1 MAQLLVDVTPFKPT
15 IRESKTRPGVFEVEG
30 VMQRA
35 KAENQN
41 GRVYSKDILVR
52 EAKKYMEEFVK
63 RGNAFGELDHPESP
77 VVSLK
82 NASHVVKDLYWKG
95 DDLMGKVEL
104 LNTPAGNIVKEII
117 KAGHTIGISSRGTGS
132 VHQTNEGQLEVQP
145 DFELVCWDFVSNPS
159 THGAFMNPIALQEGK
174 IKVSKY
180 QNLDSIIISQEK
192 EWESFRV
199 VAGNLVNLKVE

>member
-1 MAQLLVDVTPFKPT
+1 MAQLLIDVTPFRPT
-15 IRESKTRPGVFEVEG
+15 IRESKSKPGVFEVEG

-35 KAENQN
+35 SSENQN
-41 GRVYSKDILVR
+41 GRVYKKEILER
-52 EAKKYMEEFVK
+52 EAKKYVDEFVK

-82 NASHVVKDLYWKG
+82 NASHIVKELYWKG
-95 DDLMGKVEL
+95 DDLCGKVEL

-132 VHQTNEGQLEVQP
+132 VQQTNEGHLEVQP

-159 THGAFMNPIALQEGK
+159 THGAFMNPVSLQEGK
-174 IKVSKY
+174 VKVSKY
-180 QNLDSIIISQEK
+180 HNLDSIINDIL
-192 EWESFRV
+192 R
-199 VAGNLVNLKVE
+199 A

>member
-1 MAQLLVDVTPFKPT
+1 MAQLLVDVTPFRPT
-15 IRESKTRPGVFEVEG
+15 IKESKSKPGVFEVEG

-35 KAENQN
+35 SAENQN
-41 GRVYSKDILVR
+41 GRVYNKELLER
-52 EAKKYMEEFVK
+52 EAQKYVNEFVK
-63 RGNAFGELDHPESP
+63 KGNAFGELDHPESP

-82 NASHVVKDLYWKG
+82 NASHIVKELYWKG

-132 VHQTNEGQLEVQP
+132 VQQTNEGHLEVQD

-180 QNLDSIIISQEK
+180 TNLDSIINDIL
-192 EWESFRV
+192 R
-199 VAGNLVNLKVE
+199 A

>member
-52 EAKKYMEEFVK
+52 EAKKYVDEFVK

-82 NASHVVKDLYWKG
+82 NASHIVKELYWKG

-132 VHQTNEGQLEVQP
+132 VQQTNEGQLEVQP

-159 THGAFMNPIALQEGK
+159 THGAFMNPISLQEGK
-174 IKVSKY
+174 AQVSKY
-180 QNLDSIIISQEK
+180 SNLDSIINDIL
-192 EWESFRV
+192 R
-199 VAGNLVNLKVE
+199 A

>member
-1 MAQLLVDVTPFKPT
+1 MAELLVDVTPFRPT
-15 IRESKTRPGVFEVEG
+15 LRESKSRPGVFEVEG

-35 KAENQN
+35 SSENQN
-41 GRVYSKDILVR
+41 GRIYRKEILQR
-52 EAKKYMEEFVK
+52 EAKKYMDEFVK

-82 NASHVVKDLYWKG
+82 NASHIVKDLYWKG

-132 VHQTNEGQLEVQP
+132 VQQTNEGHMEVQP

-159 THGAFMNPIALQEGK
+159 THGAFMNPVALQEGK
-174 IKVSKY
+174 VKVTKY
-180 QNLDSIIISQEK
+180 TNLGNIINDIL
-192 EWESFRV
+192 R
-199 VAGNLVNLKVE
+199 A

>member
-1 MAQLLVDVTPFKPT
+1 MAQLLVDVTPFKSVLK
-15 IRESKTRPGVFEVEG
+15 ESKDRPGVFEVEG

-41 GRVYSKDILVR
+41 GRVYSKDILER
-52 EAKKYMEEFVK
+52 EASKYVKEFVE

-82 NASHVVKDLYWKG
+82 NASHIVKELYWKG

-117 KAGHTIGISSRGTGS
+117 RAGHTIGISSRGTGS
-132 VHQTNEGQLEVQP
+132 VQQTNEGQLEVQP

-159 THGAFMNPIALQEGK
+159 THGAFMNPVSLNESKGK
-174 IKVSKY
+174 VRKY
-180 QNLDSIIISQEK
+180 FAV
-192 EWESFRV
+192 ESVINDILR
-199 VAGNLVNLKVE
+199 A

>member
-1 MAQLLVDVTPFKPT
+1 MAQLLVDVTPFKSVLK
-15 IRESKTRPGVFEVEG
+15 ESKDRPGVFEVEG

-52 EAKKYMEEFVK
+52 EAKKYVDEFVD

-82 NASHVVKDLYWKG
+82 NASHIVKELYWKG

-132 VHQTNEGQLEVQP
+132 VNQTNEGTLEVQP

-159 THGAFMNPIALQEGK
+159 THGAFMNPIALQEGNVK
-174 IKVSKY
+174 LSKY
-180 QNLDSIIISQEK
+180 SKL
-192 EWESFRV
+192 
-199 VAGNLVNLKVE
+199 NLVINDILRA

>member
-1 MAQLLVDVTPFKPT
+1 MTQLLVDVTPFRPT
-15 IRESKTRPGVFEVEG
+15 LRESKSRPGVFEVEG

-35 KAENQN
+35 SSENQN
-41 GRVYSKDILVR
+41 GRIYKKEILQR
-52 EAKKYMEEFVK
+52 EAKKYMDEFVK

-82 NASHVVKDLYWKG
+82 NASHIVKDLYWNG

-132 VHQTNEGQLEVQP
+132 VQQTNEGHMEVQP

-159 THGAFMNPIALQEGK
+159 THGAFMNPVALQEGK
-174 IKVSKY
+174 LKPSKY
-180 QNLDSIIISQEK
+180 TNLGNIINDIL
-192 EWESFRV
+192 R
-199 VAGNLVNLKVE
+199 A

>member
-1 MAQLLVDVTPFKPT
+1 MAKLLVDVTPFKSVL
-15 IRESKTRPGVFEVEG
+15 RESKERPGVFEVEG

-41 GRVYSKDILVR
+41 GRVYSKAILER
-52 EAKKYMEEFVK
+52 EAEKYVDEFVK

-82 NASHVVKDLYWKG
+82 NASHIVKELYWKG

-132 VHQTNEGQLEVQP
+132 VNQTNEGQLEVQP

-159 THGAFMNPIALQEGK
+159 THGAFMNPVSLQEGK
-174 IKVSKY
+174 VKVSKY
-180 QNLDSIIISQEK
+180 QNLDSVINDIL
-192 EWESFRV
+192 R
-199 VAGNLVNLKVE
+199 A

>member
-1 MAQLLVDVTPFKPT
+1 MSQVLVNVTPFKP
-15 IRESKTRPGVFEVEG
+15 ILRESKERPGVFEVEG

-35 KAENQN
+35 GAKNQN
-41 GRVYSKDILVR
+41 GRIYEKELLER
-52 EAKKYMEEFVK
+52 EVEKYMEEFV
-63 RGNAFGELDHPESP
+63 RNGNAFGELDHPESA

-82 NASHVVKDLYWKG
+82 NASHVVKDLHWDG

-132 VHQTNEGQLEVQP
+132 VQQTNEGYLEVQP

-159 THGAFMNPIALQEGK
+159 THGAFMNPVSLNENKGK
-174 IKVSKY
+174 INK
-180 QNLDSIIISQEK
+180 
-192 EWESFRV
+192 FARV
-199 VAGNLVNLKVE
+199 NSLINDILRS

>member
-1 MAQLLVDVTPFKPT
+1 MAQLLVDVTPFRPT

-63 RGNAFGELDHPESP
+63 KGNAFGGLDHPESP

-117 KAGHTIGISSRGTGS
+117 QAGHTIGISSRGTGS
-132 VHQTNEGQLEVQP
+132 VNQTNEGHLEVQP

-159 THGAFMNPIALQEGK
+159 THGAFMNPVSLNEGK
-174 IKVSKY
+174 TVNKY
-180 QNLDSIIISQEK
+180 TILDSIINDIV
-192 EWESFRV
+192 R
-199 VAGNLVNLKVE
+199 A

>member
-15 IRESKTRPGVFEVEG
+15 IREAKGRPGVFEVEG

-35 KAENQN
+35 TAENQN
-41 GRVYSKDILVR
+41 GRVYSKELLQR
-52 EAKKYMEEFVK
+52 EAKKYVEEFVK
-63 RGNAFGELDHPESP
+63 RGNAFGELDHPETP

-82 NASHVVKDLYWKG
+82 NASHIVKELYWKG
-95 DDLMGKVEL
+95 NDLMGKVEL

-132 VHQTNEGQLEVQP
+132 VSQTNEGHLEVQP

-159 THGAFMNPIALQEGK
+159 THGAFMNPVALNEAKQK
-174 IKVSKY
+174 ASKY
-180 QNLDSIIISQEK
+180 TSLDNIINDIL
-192 EWESFRV
+192 R
-199 VAGNLVNLKVE
+199 A

>member
-1 MAQLLVDVTPFKPT
+1 MAQLLVDVTPFRPT

-63 RGNAFGELDHPESP
+63 NGNAFGELDHPESP

-132 VHQTNEGQLEVQP
+132 VQQTNEGNLEVQD
-145 DFELVCWDFVSNPS
+145 DFDLVCWDFVSNPS

-174 IKVSKY
+174 VKVSKY
-180 QNLDSIIISQEK
+180 HNLDSIINDIL
-192 EWESFRV
+192 R
-199 VAGNLVNLKVE
+199 A